1 MRYDAATGLLWC
13 PEPECGYV
21 ARRETRAHGSGD
33 RQMRLPGL
41 ASDGQ
46 SGSAG
51 VENGEWT
58 PEPPNLRRRLFV
70 GLIVFATAA
79 AVLVMGL
86 TPLLWPQRPFLS
98 VAPGELVF
106 EDQTGT
112 GVLPQALAIRN
123 QGKGR
128 LDWQVLTD
136 VPWLTVEPLSGSI
149 ESDLQIITVKAD
161 TLALPQGTH
170 TATFSVM
177 AVGAQNSPQVIA
189 VQVQLAMPPEAR
201 AIKDLLG
208 DDVEVHY
215 GVQPPYVA
223 GPIGVPIHLVQA
235 EATADVT
242 WHELMDFLRQD
253 PTDRSPY
260 IQDLY
265 MCGAFAEALYNNAAT
280 AGIRTAWVSLDIRGR
295 TIGHALNAF
304 FTSDRG
310 LVFVDCTGGD
320 AVMAVSPGFGGAQCE
335 HDRIA
340 YVRPGLEY
348 GLISLDR
355 AESPS
360 YEFYREYSESWE
372 SYVSDLEEYNRL
384 AVQYNFFVTG
394 RTLIPGSADARKA
407 QELHSEL
414 LSRRVSLDMQREI
427 VGECRWVS
435 LGIVDRVRIYW

>member
-1 MRYDAATGLLWC
+1 MQYDAATGLLWC
-13 PEPECGYV
+13 RETECGYV
-21 ARRETRAHGSGD
+21 VRRETRDHRAVDH
-33 RQMRLPGL
+33 RVRWPGQ
-41 ASDGQ
+41 ASSGQ
-46 SGSAG
+46 SALAG
-51 VENGEWT
+51 VEDGEWT
-58 PEPPNLRRRLFV
+58 PEPRSRLWRLFV
-70 GLIVFATAA
+70 GLVVVATAA
-79 AVLVMGL
+79 AVLIMAL
-86 TPLLWPQRPFLS
+86 TPLLWPLRPFLS
-98 VAPGELVF
+98 VVPGELVF
-106 EDQTGT
+106 DDHTGT
-112 GVLPQALAIRN
+112 GVMPQALAIRN

-128 LDWQVLTD
+128 LEWQVSTD

-149 ESDLQIITVKAD
+149 EADLQILTVKAD
-161 TLALPQGTH
+161 TMALPEGTH
-170 TATFSVM
+170 SATFLVT

-189 VQVQLAMPPEAR
+189 VQVQLATPPEAR

-215 GVQPPYVA
+215 GIQPPYVT
-223 GPIGVPIHLVQA
+223 GPIGVPIHLARTEGA
-235 EATADVT
+235 EDVT
-242 WHELMDFLRQD
+242 WRELMEFLSQD

-265 MCGAFAEALYNNAAT
+265 MCGTFSETLFNNAAA
-280 AGIRTAWVSLDIRGR
+280 AGIRAAWVSLDIRGR

-304 FTSDRG
+304 FTTDRG

-320 AVMAVSPGFGGAQCE
+320 TAVIVSPGFTGSPYNY
-335 HDRIA
+335 DRIA

-360 YEFYREYSESWE
+360 YEFYLQYSESWE

-384 AVQYNFFVTG
+384 ATQYNAFVTG
-394 RTLIPGSADARKA
+394 RTLIAGSADARKA
-407 QELHSEL
+407 QQLHSEL
-414 LSRRVSLDMQREI
+414 LSRRVSLDMQREV